1 MPTYDIFHKEVRSAL
16 ETENWT
22 VTDDPLYLRFGED
35 PLYIDLAAEKIIG
48 AEKAGRKIA
57 IEVKSFVG
65 VSFTTDFH
73 LAVGQFVNYRIARQ
87 EHEPARILY
96 LAVPVDTYKTYFVRK
111 LAQAVLHQLSLKLI
125 VFDPQLKE
133 IVEWID

>member
-1 MPTYDIFHKEVRSAL
+1 MPSYDIFHAEMRSAL
-16 ETENWT
+16 ENDHWAI
-22 VTDDPLYLRFGED
+22 TDDPLYLRFGEE

-57 IEVKSFVG
+57 IEVKSSVG

-73 LAVGQFVNYRIARQ
+73 LAVGQFVNYRIALQ
-87 EHEPARILY
+87 EHEPDRVLY

-111 LAQAVLHQLSLKLI
+111 LAQAVLPPLALKLI
-125 VFDPQLKE
+125 VFDPQAKE
-133 IVEWID
+133 IIEWID